1 MTPGKSNIFEQVV
14 NYFADDEWDFS
25 QIENQQKL
33 VIEYKNGQGYEW
45 QIVAKVEEGIT
56 SAKIIFSSRIP
67 ESASIGGAYF
77 NRVGEFFHRI
87 NSSQIEVGNFELDYN
102 RGLAYCRTSI
112 KINPMIINSEEVIE
126 YLINDLLYDNIRLM
140 NQYLDGIKAVAQG
153 KLDPEEA
160 QMRGR
165 VGYY

>member
-1 MTPGKSNIFEQVV
+1 MGRYRHLSAIYNTETQG
-14 NYFADDEWDFS
+14 DDKEKCAEVS
-25 QIENQQKL
+25 R
-33 VIEYKNGQGYEW
+33 W

-140 NQYLDGIKAVAQG
+140 NQYLDGIKAVA
-153 KLDPEEA
+153 
-160 QMRGR
+160 
-165 VGYY
+165 